1 MNDNNISVKVED
13 APEHK
18 CRGRFDL
25 HIFKNGVEI
34 EHFVE
39 HNLIVN
45 SARTAMAHLV
55 GSADS
60 TKKIT
65 QFGIGTDG
73 TEPEL
78 VNTGLTNLFKKNIDS
93 VVYPED
99 DEYNVQFN
107 FSLSVDEGND
117 MEITEFGLMCADD
130 TLFARKVRKAISKD
144 SDISLTGSW
153 TIMF

>member
-1 MNDNNISVKVED
+1 MNTNVSVKTED
-13 APEHK
+13 KPERQ
-18 CRGRFDL
+18 CRGVFDL

-55 GSADS
+55 GSADA

-65 QFGIGTDG
+65 QFGIGTDN
-73 TEPEL
+73 TEPDL
-78 VNTGLTNLFKKNIDS
+78 ANTSLTNVFQKDIDS

-117 MEITEFGLMCADD
+117 MEITEFGLMCADGS
-130 TLFARKVRKAISKD
+130 LFARKVRKAISKD